1 MSVLVLRI
9 TALLLLSLL
18 GACASAPSH
27 FYTLGQV
34 PPAGAQVAGRALH
47 PPIEVGQVPIPAVL
61 DRNEIVIAAA
71 GDRLD
76 LAGQDRWG
84 APLGQLIRVAL
95 TEDLSSRLPP
105 GSVLPPGAIAPN
117 GGLRVLTLNIQRFI
131 GDSTGLVRLDASW
144 SLIRAG
150 SSDVLRSGRAMIQV
164 QAASAKTE
172 AIVPA
177 MSRAIGELA
186 DQIAATLL

>member
-1 MSVLVLRI
+1 MTALVQRLTMLLVL
-9 TALLLLSLL
+9 LLL
-18 GACASAPSH
+18 GACASAPSR

-34 PPAGAQVAGRALH
+34 SPASAPIGGPALH

-76 LAGQDRWG
+76 VAGRDRWA
-84 APLGQLIRVAL
+84 APRGQLIRLAL
-95 TEDLSSRLPP
+95 TEDLTSRLPP
-105 GSVLPPGAIAPN
+105 GSVLQPGAVAPN

-131 GDSTGLVRLDASW
+131 GDSSGLVRLDATW
-144 SLIRAG
+144 SLIRGG
-150 SSDVLRSGRAMIQV
+150 SSDILRSGRTMIQV
-164 QAASAKTE
+164 QATSAKTE

-177 MSRAIGELA
+177 MSQAIGKLA
-186 DQIAATLL
+186 DQIAAALL